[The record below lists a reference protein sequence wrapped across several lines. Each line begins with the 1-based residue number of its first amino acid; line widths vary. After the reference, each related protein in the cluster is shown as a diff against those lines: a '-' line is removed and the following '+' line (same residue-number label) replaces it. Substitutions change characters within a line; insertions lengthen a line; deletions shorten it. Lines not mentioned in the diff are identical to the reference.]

1 MYKIGIIDD
10 EFLFAKGLELMLKQ
24 EEQFDVKIIG
34 QNGKELLNY
43 LDQTDEMPDVILLD
57 LSMPELDGVDT
68 LSALNKRENYPRII
82 ILSSHYNPGIIVRT
96 ITEGASAFLNK
107 NEKIEE
113 VMRTVLNVAEKG
125 YYFNEYVFNLLRQR
139 RLSSKVDQKGIDLT
153 EREIEILKLICEELT
168 NKEISEKLFISSR
181 TVEGHRNN
189 LLIKTGAK
197 NTAGLIIFA
206 IEHDIYK
213 VKISKFN

>member
-68 LSALNKRENYPRII
+68 LLALNKRENYPRII

>member
-10 EFLFAKGLELMLKQ
+10 EFLFAKGLELMLEQ

-68 LSALNKRENYPRII
+68 LSVLNKRENYPRII

>member
-43 LDQTDEMPDVILLD
+43 LDQTNEMPDVILLD

-68 LSALNKRENYPRII
+68 LLALNKRENYPRII

>member
-1 MYKIGIIDD
+1 
-10 EFLFAKGLELMLKQ
+10 MLKQ

-68 LSALNKRENYPRII
+68 LLALNKRENYPRII

>member
-1 MYKIGIIDD
+1 
-10 EFLFAKGLELMLKQ
+10 
-24 EEQFDVKIIG
+24 
-34 QNGKELLNY
+34 
-43 LDQTDEMPDVILLD
+43 MPDVILLD

-189 LLIKTGAK
+189 ILIKTGAK

>member
-10 EFLFAKGLELMLKQ
+10 EFLFAKGLELMLEQ

>member
-10 EFLFAKGLELMLKQ
+10 EFLFAKGLELMLKE

-43 LDQTDEMPDVILLD
+43 LDQTDEIPDVILLD

-139 RLSSKVDQKGIDLT
+139 RLSSKVDQKAIDLT